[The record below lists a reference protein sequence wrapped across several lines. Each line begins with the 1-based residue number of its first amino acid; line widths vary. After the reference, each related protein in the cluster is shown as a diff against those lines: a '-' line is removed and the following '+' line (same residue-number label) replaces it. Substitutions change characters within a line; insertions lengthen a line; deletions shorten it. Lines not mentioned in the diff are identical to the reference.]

1 MLHLF
6 FAVKSAHLVTP
17 RDMTSQKKVLG
28 DLQMSM
34 NDRKASPD
42 LRTHITAQ
50 KLGAEGPRIDQ
61 GLAVRGVL
69 SHDHSGLIFDGY
81 LTDMS
86 NSTRLNFEVLIHL
99 TQYSEAIFATA
110 LLAGGG

>member
-1 MLHLF
+1 
-6 FAVKSAHLVTP
+6 
-17 RDMTSQKKVLG
+17 
-28 DLQMSM
+28 MSM

-69 SHDHSGLIFDGY
+69 SHDHSGLIFDWTPIGY